1 MTLFEFIL
9 VMVSLVLAI
18 GVTHVL
24 QGIVNIVRRREAIA
38 LEWVR
43 LVWAASLFFASAVYW
58 WSLWDFRLA
67 QWTYGAFFFVLLA
80 PTSLFT
86 AISLL
91 FSPETTSS
99 TTSRYVPFE
108 DIRPLFMAVMLAYSV
123 VWSADGWM
131 LGVETTWNAMRVPQF
146 VTSVIFLVGIVASR
160 RIAQIIAV
168 LWLLSSLF
176 TGFGPRFE
184 PGAFGPG

>member
-18 GVTHVL
+18 GVTHLL
-24 QGIVNIVRRREAIA
+24 QGIVTVVRHRETIA
-38 LEWVR
+38 VEWVR
-43 LVWAASLFFASAVYW
+43 LVWAASLFPTSVVYW

-67 QWTYGAFFFVLLA
+67 PWTYGGFFFVLLA

-99 TTSRYVPFE
+99 ATTRYAPFE
-108 DIRPLFMAVMLAYSV
+108 DVRPLFMVVMFAYSV
-123 VWSADGWM
+123 VWSADGWV
-131 LGVETTWNAMRVPQF
+131 LGVEPAWNALRVPQM
-146 VTSVIFLVGIVASR
+146 VLTVLLLVGTVSSR
-160 RIAQIIAV
+160 KIAQAV
-168 LWLLSSLF
+168 AVIWLLANVF
-176 TGFGPRFE
+176 NGFGPRFN
-184 PGAFGPG
+184 PGAFGPP

>member
-18 GVTHVL
+18 GVTHLL
-24 QGIVNIVRRREAIA
+24 QGVVNIVRHREAIA

-43 LVWAASLFFASAVYW
+43 LVWAASLFSSSAVYW

-67 QWTYGAFFFVLLA
+67 QWTYGVFFFVLLA
-80 PTSLFT
+80 PTSLFV

-91 FSPETTSS
+91 FSPEPASSATSP
-99 TTSRYVPFE
+99 YVPFE
-108 DIRPLFMAVMLAYSV
+108 DVRPLFMTVMLAYTV
-123 VWSADGWM
+123 VWSADGWL
-131 LGVETTWNAMRVPQF
+131 LGVEPAWSGLRAGQTI
-146 VTSVIFLVGIVASR
+146 SVVVFLTGIVSSK
-160 RIAQIIAV
+160 RIAQIIAI
-168 LWLLSSLF
+168 LWLLSSLG

>member
-1 MTLFEFIL
+1 MSLFEFIL

-18 GVTHVL
+18 GVTHLL
-24 QGIVNIVRRREAIA
+24 QGIVNIVRHREAIA

-43 LVWAASLFFASAVYW
+43 LVWAASLFSASAVYW

-86 AISLL
+86 ATSLL
-91 FSPETTSS
+91 FSPAIGSS
-99 TTSRYVPFE
+99 TTLRYVPFE
-108 DIRPLFMAVMLAYSV
+108 DVRPLFMAVMLAYLV
-123 VWSADGWM
+123 VWSADGWIV
-131 LGVETTWNAMRVPQF
+131 GVETAWNAMRGQQI
-146 VTSVIFLVGIVASR
+146 VIAVMFLAGIVSST

-168 LWLLSSLF
+168 LWLLSSLV